1 MQQSLPL
8 VYFSLGWLAAIYLFT
23 SAVTGRFKKIDLG
36 AALLYTT
43 SVAVVGVFGEV
54 LVDSLYQFVF
64 GVPLWQ
70 YRVLPIHNA
79 YTSYYSPVI
88 WGMYGFYLYLMHDS
102 LCEYCAQSIRPFAVF
117 IALEAIMLELVL
129 NFSHLA
135 TFNQY
140 IFYYLPNGLWHL
152 SAFQVIPFYFIA
164 GLVIAGF
171 ARGCKSS
178 PRFFI
183 FTNLVLL
190 SVLVFLTR

>member
-23 SAVTGRFKKIDLG
+23 SAIAWRFKKVDIET
-36 AALLYTT
+36 ALLYAT

-54 LVDSLYQFVF
+54 LVDSLYQLVF
-64 GVPLWQ
+64 GTPLWQ

-88 WGMYGFYLYLMHDS
+88 WGMYGFYLYLLHDG
-102 LCEYCAQSIRPFAVF
+102 LCEYCAHSIRPLTIF
-117 IALEAIMLELVL
+117 IAIEAIALELVL
-129 NFSHLA
+129 NLSYLA
-135 TFNQY
+135 IFNQY
-140 IFYYLPNGLWHL
+140 IFYYLPDGLWHL
-152 SAFQVIPFYFIA
+152 SAFQVIPFYFAA

-171 ARGCKSS
+171 ARRCKSS

-183 FTNLVLL
+183 FTNMVLL
-190 SVLVFLTR
+190 SVLVFFTH